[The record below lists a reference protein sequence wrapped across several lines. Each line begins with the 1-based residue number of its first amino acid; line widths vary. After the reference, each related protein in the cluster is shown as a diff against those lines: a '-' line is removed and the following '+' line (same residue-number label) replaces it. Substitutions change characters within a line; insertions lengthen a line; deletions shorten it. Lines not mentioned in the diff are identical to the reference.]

1 MYIEFTLPTGAGGQ
15 AAQYVNSLLN
25 KELHEWSDQY
35 NIPYNTKIVRYTK
48 RITFDDEKNYAFF
61 ALTWNPKNTQ
71 FKSYLLDYR
80 LIEPMNRV

>member
-1 MYIEFTLPTGAGGQ
+1 MYIEFRLPTGAGGM
-15 AAQYVNSLLN
+15 AAQHVNSILN
-25 KELHEWSDQY
+25 KELHTWSDQY
-35 NIPYNTKIVRYTK
+35 NIPYNTKSVKYTK

-61 ALTWNPKNTQ
+61 SLTWNPKNTQ